1 MESGYIMIENII
13 LLGFAKK
20 TYAFLKSAT
29 YPLDST
35 SNDILSCS
43 DSCSISWSV
52 LEVSNEGDSYSHAV
66 ITEGMGPHLVPASAF
81 INGTI
86 LTYQPAIGN
95 VRPTL
100 NGISHNKLS

>member
-1 MESGYIMIENII
+1 MIENII
-13 LLGFAKK
+13 LLGKAE
-20 TYAFLKSAT
+20 TCAFLKSAT

-52 LEVSNEGDSYSHAV
+52 LEVSNEGDGYSHAV
-66 ITEGMGPHLVPASAF
+66 ITKGMGPHLVPASAF

-86 LTYQPAIGN
+86 FTYQPAIGN

-100 NGISHNKLS
+100 KRNKS